1 MEICIGIYKW
11 VILNYFL
18 SNIHELYIL
27 QLTLV
32 LVISYEVIFSQLSI
46 INPIELTLLASQYV
60 DLFSESQNAAQKN
73 RPLTFAW
80 K

>member
-1 MEICIGIYKW
+1 MEICIGISKW

-32 LVISYEVIFSQLSI
+32 LVMSYEVIFPQLSI
-46 INPIELTLLASQYV
+46 INPTELTLLASQY
-60 DLFSESQNAAQKN
+60 LFSESQNAAQKN
-73 RPLTFAW
+73 RPLTLAW